1 MSKGCDGNT
10 LEHDWLGLRERERDR
25 ASKSKRLVQVGAL
38 SIVPLLLS
46 IKTIAEFHNKP
57 PSVCLAKEREW
68 RALLFTH
75 RILDVDIITKSNRYV
90 CVCGPT
96 AITGYELSRPKMC
109 VGFGFKTLSSSP
121 REYVLNT
128 SHIWCLP
135 FTAQSTFI
143 QSRYIFFPSSSL
155 LLVFFSFRLFGHTR
169 IRCGNYRDDGLLLRA
184 CILCKYA

>member
-121 REYVLNT
+121 REYLCAKHLPYLVFT
-128 SHIWCLP
+128 IHCPIHIHSIALY
-135 FTAQSTFI
+135 FFSIVFVVAG
-143 QSRYIFFPSSSL
+143 IFFFQTVWSYQN
-155 LLVFFSFRLFGHTR
+155 T
-169 IRCGNYRDDGLLLRA
+169 LRQLSRWRFA
-184 CILCKYA
+184 VTCMHFV